1 MNIRSAPGDE
11 GARIKHWTT
20 HVSVEEGEKLTRTYA
35 DVLGQIL
42 DHADHTISQM
52 DNASNK
58 ASYPVTPKQSNIA
71 DNAQVPKTD
80 KVVPVEKPQPNQGA
94 TLGRDLSKRPGYPRQ
109 KTRDII
115 KATLHETINELPNSP
130 EISNRPELP
139 RQRTRDII
147 KATIGETIGALPNRP
162 DLPRQRTRDIIKA
175 AVGETIDQLKKSGSL
190 VRRMSNSTNL
200 SDIVG
205 RQLHTRNTSNVTKTD
220 AQDVTSSNEPKEV
233 LTSSRYEAEAPEE
246 ICNILR
252 SLWSPLLNILEEHIR
267 ADSSFF
273 GLGGDSILAMELARG
288 AREHELTLT
297 VADIFGSPT
306 FSDMARILASSAKK
320 KQERINGAQTAM
332 LSEIRNELV
341 KTEPEDNRFAL
352 VDSTNTEAFIQDYIC
367 PKIGVFRGGIVDAF
381 PVTDFQALAVAG
393 TLVESRWMLN
403 YFTFDGSG
411 FLDLE
416 RLRKSVS
423 KLVHQFDILRT
434 VFIPCGNRFFQV
446 QLRHV
451 RPQLQVY
458 QTEEDFGNYT
468 QHLRDHSPDASPKL
482 GEPYV
487 QLIVL
492 RRPGSHAHRIILR
505 MSHAQYDGVCLPRI
519 MEAFQAGYEGRSLQP
534 APAQFAKY
542 VLEGSG
548 NAGSGHYDYW
558 RSLLQGSSMTS
569 VVHREQPRYGAS
581 ELKSKTLK
589 RNISL
594 PALTTR
600 NITTATILKA
610 AWTSA
615 LAQLSG
621 RSDIV
626 FGNLISGRNV
636 AVEGVESI
644 VGPCLNIL
652 PVRITLDPTWTALD
666 LLRRIQNQQV
676 ASMPYES
683 LGFRE
688 IVQHCTDW
696 PDWTYFPTL
705 VQHQNLAQETTL
717 TLDRTKYK
725 VGCLAAQDTL
735 ADISVV
741 STPKAN
747 DMVEVCMGFIDDGSI
762 VPKFVETA
770 IDLLCSLAQ
779 SFATNPSHVLPS
791 IVSPSSL
798 KPLTHQHLDVPKA
811 ESPHLEPMLR
821 GLKKRDV
828 SDLADL
834 LTRAWRMVLP
844 ATKQQHNSPAL
855 NLYSS
860 FYELGGDL
868 IGLASLT
875 AFLEGEGFEVRLED
889 MIKRPTLGEQVALL
903 SMRKDAESVGRLS
916 TSTRPSVDV
925 ERVVQSEQRGG
936 AATRVSLQKRAGR
949 GMLNRSLRIA
959 RRVGAGR
966 ARDV

>member
-42 DHADHTISQM
+42 DHANHTISQM

-58 ASYPVTPKQSNIA
+58 ASDPVTPKQSNIA
-71 DNAQVPKTD
+71 GNAQVPKTD

-94 TLGRDLSKRPGYPRQ
+94 TLGKDLSKRPGYPRQ

-130 EISNRPELP
+130 EMSNRPELP

-147 KATIGETIGALPNRP
+147 KATIGETMGALPNRP

-190 VRRMSNSTNL
+190 VRRVSNSTNL

-220 AQDVTSSNEPKEV
+220 AKDVTSSNEPKEV
-233 LTSSRYEAEAPEE
+233 LTSPRYEAEAPEE

-341 KTEPEDNRFAL
+341 KMEPEDNRFAL

-519 MEAFQAGYEGRSLQP
+519 MEAFQAGYEGRPLQP

-798 KPLTHQHLDVPKA
+798 KPLTHQHLDIPKA

-925 ERVVQSEQRGG
+925 ETVVQSEQRGG